1 MATTDADTNATVGVD
16 DDIEATK
23 PSHRFSKETRE
34 RLVEGGRHAL
44 LLVWSF
50 IVLFPI
56 YWIVSM
62 SLKPP
67 REAIALPPDWIFLP
81 TVYNYLQLLQQSD
94 FVAAFAN
101 SLFMVSTSVIAVL
114 LIGVPAAYVLSRYD
128 IPKERDVLVW
138 ILSSR
143 MLPPIAVVIPFFV
156 IFRALNLF
164 DTRIGMIFMYIT
176 INISLVVWVMK
187 AFFDGIPETLEE
199 AARVDGA
206 TQFQG
211 FRKVVLPAAKPGIF
225 SVAIISFIFAWIEL
239 LFGLVLTNNN
249 AVTVSMQV
257 YQFIGV
263 RQIQWGLLAA
273 ASTAVIIPVLVF
285 VVAVNRYLAAGL
297 SFGVVIKE

>member
-1 MATTDADTNATVGVD
+1 MATSDPDAAIGSQRLD
-16 DDIEATK
+16 
-23 PSHRFSKETRE
+23 KETRE
-34 RLVEGGRHAL
+34 RLVTVARHTIL
-44 LLVWSF
+44 LGWSF
-50 IVLFPI
+50 VVLFPL
-56 YWIVSM
+56 YWLVSM

-67 REAIALPPDWIFLP
+67 GQANSLPPDWIFLP
-81 TVYNYLQLLQQSD
+81 TVYNYIQLVQQSD

-101 SLFMVSTSVIAVL
+101 SVMMVSASVVIVL

-128 IPKERDVLVW
+128 IPMERDVLVW

-164 DTRIGMIFMYIT
+164 DTRIGMVLMYVS
-176 INISLVVWVMK
+176 INLSLVVWVMK

-239 LFGLVLTNNN
+239 LFGLVLTSFE
-249 AVTVSMQV
+249 AVPVTLFV
-257 YQFIGV
+257 YSFIGS
-263 RQIQWGLLAA
+263 RSIEWSLLAA
-273 ASTAVIIPVLVF
+273 ASTAMIVPVVVF
-285 VVAVNRYLAAGL
+285 LVAVNKYLAAGL

>member
-1 MATTDADTNATVGVD
+1 MATTD
-16 DDIEATK
+16 EPRK
-23 PSHRFSKETRE
+23 PERRLSKTDRE
-34 RLVEGGRHAL
+34 RLVSVGRHAA

-50 IVLFPI
+50 VVLFPL
-56 YWIVSM
+56 YWIFSM

-67 REAIALPPDWIFLP
+67 SEAITLPPDWIFLP
-81 TVYNYLQLLQQSD
+81 TVYNYIQLVQQSS

-101 SLFMVSTSVIAVL
+101 SVFMVSASVVVVL

-128 IPKERDVLVW
+128 VPKQRDVLVW

-143 MLPPIAVVIPFFV
+143 MLPPVAVVFPFFI

-206 TQFQG
+206 TQFQA

-239 LFGLVLTNNN
+239 LFSLVLTNDT
-249 AVTVSMQV
+249 AVTVTMQV

-263 RQIQWGLLAA
+263 RQIEWGMLAA
-273 ASTAVIIPVLVF
+273 ATTATILPVLLLII
-285 VVAVNRYLAAGL
+285 AVNKYLAAGL

>member
-1 MATTDADTNATVGVD
+1 MATEDPAVESPTGSQWMDKDRRETIVTV
-16 DDIEATK
+16 I
-23 PSHRFSKETRE
+23 
-34 RLVEGGRHAL
+34 RHAIL
-44 LLVWSF
+44 LTWSF
-50 IVLFPI
+50 IVLFPL
-56 YWIVSM
+56 YWLASM

-67 REAIALPPDWIFLP
+67 GTANSLPPDWIFLP
-81 TVYNYLQLLQQSD
+81 TVYNYVQLAQQGD

-101 SLFMVSTSVIAVL
+101 SLFMVSASVVLVL

-128 IPKERDVLVW
+128 IPMERDILVW

-143 MLPPIAVVIPFFV
+143 MLPPIAVVLPFFF

-164 DTRIGMIFMYIT
+164 DSRIGMILMYVS
-176 INISLVVWVMK
+176 INLSLVVWVMK

-211 FRKVVLPAAKPGIF
+211 FTKVVLPAAKPGIF

-239 LFGLVLTNNN
+239 LFGLVLTSFE
-249 AVTVSMQV
+249 AVPVTLFV
-257 YQFIGV
+257 YSFIGS
-263 RQIQWGLLAA
+263 RSIEWSMLAA
-273 ASTAVIIPVLVF
+273 ASTAMILPVVIFLI
-285 VVAVNRYLAAGL
+285 AVNKYLAAGL

>member
-1 MATTDADTNATVGVD
+1 MATTTDP
-16 DDIEATK
+16 ER
-23 PSHRFSKETRE
+23 PERRLSKDTRE
-34 RLVEGGRHAL
+34 RLTAVGRHTAL
-44 LLVWSF
+44 LTWTFV
-50 IVLFPI
+50 VLFPL

-67 REAIALPPDWIFLP
+67 REAISLPPDWIFLP
-81 TVYNYLQLLQQSD
+81 TVYNYIQLAQESSFLT
-94 FVAAFAN
+94 AFAN
-101 SLFMVSTSVIAVL
+101 SLFMVSASVILVL

-128 IPKERDVLVW
+128 VPKQRDVLVW

-156 IFRALNLF
+156 IFRALNLY
-164 DTRIGMIFMYIT
+164 DTRIGMIFMYVT

-199 AARVDGA
+199 AAHVDGA
-206 TQFQG
+206 TQFQA
-211 FRKVVLPAAKPGIF
+211 FRRVVLPSAKPGIF

-239 LFGLVLTNNN
+239 LFSLVLTNNR

-263 RQIQWGLLAA
+263 RQIEWGMLAA
-273 ASTAVIIPVLVF
+273 ASTAIIIPVLLF

>member
-1 MATTDADTNATVGVD
+1 MATTTDPKRP
-16 DDIEATK
+16 E
-23 PSHRFSKETRE
+23 RYLSKRTRE
-34 RLVEGGRHAL
+34 RLTAAGRHAV
-44 LLVWSF
+44 LLVWTF
-50 IVLFPI
+50 VVLFPL

-67 REAIALPPDWIFLP
+67 REAISLPPDWIFLP
-81 TVYNYLQLLQQSD
+81 TVYNYLQLAQESS
-94 FVAAFAN
+94 FIATFAN
-101 SLFMVSTSVIAVL
+101 SLIMVSASVVLVL

-128 IPKERDVLVW
+128 VPKQRDVLVW

-156 IFRALNLF
+156 IFRALNLY
-164 DTRIGMIFMYIT
+164 DTRIGMIFMYVT

-199 AARVDGA
+199 AAHVDGA
-206 TQFQG
+206 TQFQA
-211 FRKVVLPAAKPGIF
+211 FRRVVLPSAKPGIF

-239 LFGLVLTNNN
+239 LFSLVLTNSR

-263 RQIQWGLLAA
+263 RQIEWGMLAA
-273 ASTAVIIPVLVF
+273 ASTAIIIPVLLF
-285 VVAVNRYLAAGL
+285 VVVVNKYLAAGL